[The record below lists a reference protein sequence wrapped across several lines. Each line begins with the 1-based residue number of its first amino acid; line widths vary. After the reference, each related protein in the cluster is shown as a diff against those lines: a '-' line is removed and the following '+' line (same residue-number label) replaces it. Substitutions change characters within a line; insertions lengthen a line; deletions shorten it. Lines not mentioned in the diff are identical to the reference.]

1 MKSSIKKLKNCKKV
15 LEVTLPPQR
24 VKDEFEKVYEG
35 IKKVA
40 SIPGYRTGKVP
51 RDLLELHYHKTVEEE
66 VIKNLIPESYK
77 KIIEQYNLDPIGY
90 PDISDVKMDF
100 KEGFSYKASI
110 ETRPEIA
117 LKNYKGLKIKRKL
130 VEVKE
135 EDIARNLE
143 SLREINAQNVPKKDS
158 DQKEKVLP
166 MLDDEF
172 AKDLGVKSLE
182 KLKII
187 IRQNLTAR
195 LEKESEADLEVQII
209 DQLVD
214 SMNFELPESL
224 INAEKQRLLKDVHS
238 RISYIESFQKKES
251 SDKKFSLSDKD
262 KKELEEN
269 AEKQAYRQVR
279 AFFILDKIAQAEKIY
294 LEEGEL
300 EKRIEEIASH
310 NKKSKDEVRKYLEK
324 NHMLDELTIN
334 MRNRKVMEFL
344 LKEAKVESQTKS

>member
-1 MKSSIKKLKNCKKV
+1 MKSAIKKLKNCKKV

-40 SIPGYRTGKVP
+40 SIPGYRRGKVP
-51 RDLLELHYHKTVEEE
+51 RDLLELHYRKTAEEE
-66 VIKNLIPESYK
+66 VIKRLIPETYRE
-77 KIIEQYNLDPIGY
+77 IIEQYNLDPIGY

-117 LKNYKGLKIKRKL
+117 LRNYRGLKIKRKI
-130 VEVKE
+130 VEAKE

-143 SLREINAQNVPKKDS
+143 SLREINAQNIPKKDS

-166 MLDDEF
+166 QLDDEF
-172 AKDLGVKSLE
+172 AKDLGVESLE
-182 KLKII
+182 KLKVI
-187 IRQNLTAR
+187 IRQNLTAK
-195 LEKESEADLEVQII
+195 LEKESEADLEMQII

-214 SMNFELPESL
+214 TMNFELPESL
-224 INAEKQRLLKDVHS
+224 VKAEKERLLRDVNS
-238 RISYIESFQKKES
+238 RISYIESFQKKENP
-251 SDKKFSLSDKD
+251 DKKFTLSDKD

-294 LEEGEL
+294 LKEEEV
-300 EKRIEEIASH
+300 EKRIEEIAAQ
-310 NKKSKDEVRKYLEK
+310 NKKSKDEVRKYLAK
-324 NHMLDELTIN
+324 NHMLDELKVN

-344 LKEAKVESQTKS
+344 LKEAKIESQTKG